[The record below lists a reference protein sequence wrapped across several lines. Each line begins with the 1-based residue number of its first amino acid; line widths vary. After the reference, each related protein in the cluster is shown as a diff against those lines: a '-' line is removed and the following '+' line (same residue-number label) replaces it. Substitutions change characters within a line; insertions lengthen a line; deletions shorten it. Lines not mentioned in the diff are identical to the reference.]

1 VPVSAATLSK
11 LIAAGLS
18 GQELI
23 DVVAS
28 IDADM
33 DSNPAPKKRSA
44 GAIRQERYRERKAS
58 QSVTGDVTESDAP
71 LSDKEKS
78 PTPPKEINYPPS
90 SLRSETK
97 RATRLPADW
106 SLPSTWG
113 QWALQQGHSE
123 AHIRLE
129 ADKFRD
135 FWCSKSGKDA
145 TKVDWL
151 ATWRNWIRNSKPA
164 AHRGQAPP
172 PRLTHHQQR
181 HHDALKAAD
190 EFIGINRDE
199 PEFAGSTFDLDPG
212 DFRSH

>member
-1 VPVSAATLSK
+1 
-11 LIAAGLS
+11 
-18 GQELI
+18 
-23 DVVAS
+23 
-28 IDADM
+28 
-33 DSNPAPKKRSA
+33 
-44 GAIRQERYRERKAS
+44 
-58 QSVTGDVTESDAP
+58 
-71 LSDKEKS
+71 
-78 PTPPKEINYPPS
+78 
-90 SLRSETK
+90 
-97 RATRLPADW
+97 
-106 SLPSTWG
+106 
-113 QWALQQGHSE
+113 LQQGHSE

-172 PRLTHHQQR
+172 PRMTHHQQR